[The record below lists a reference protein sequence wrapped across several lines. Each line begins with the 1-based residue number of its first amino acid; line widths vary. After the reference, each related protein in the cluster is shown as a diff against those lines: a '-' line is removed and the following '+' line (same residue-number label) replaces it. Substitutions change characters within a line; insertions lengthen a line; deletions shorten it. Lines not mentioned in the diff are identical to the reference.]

1 MTLTTLT
8 APKAANRLNQILE
21 TVSLAHDLTRFPVN
35 VERLALDT
43 ASVFG
48 WKDAVT
54 EVQSADIKGLEGC
67 LLPNETKSQWLILY
81 NGNMKSQGRV
91 RFTQAHELGHY
102 LLHRQQK
109 DSFECANAAD
119 MYNLSQE
126 EKDIEADADRF
137 ASYLLMPFD
146 DYRRQIDNTVNLEVF
161 GICANRYGVSLTAA
175 ILRWLEY
182 TQDKAVLVISRGGF
196 MRWAWSSASAFKA
209 GAFFRTKNNVIPI
222 PLNSLAADDSI
233 KIERN
238 GINVAGKVWFQHA
251 EPVMSLREMKIESDQ
266 FDSIITLLILPSV
279 ADVWPL
285 RFNNLG

>member
-1 MTLTTLT
+1 
-8 APKAANRLNQILE
+8 
-21 TVSLAHDLTRFPVN
+21 
-35 VERLALDT
+35 
-43 ASVFG
+43 
-48 WKDAVT
+48 
-54 EVQSADIKGLEGC
+54 
-67 LLPNETKSQWLILY
+67 
-81 NGNMKSQGRV
+81 
-91 RFTQAHELGHY
+91 
-102 LLHRQQK
+102 
-109 DSFECANAAD
+109 
-119 MYNLSQE
+119 
-126 EKDIEADADRF
+126 
-137 ASYLLMPFD
+137 MPFD

-222 PLNSLAADDSI
+222 PLHSLAADDSI